1 MEVNEKRLVTKEK
14 LADRSAVCRNVG
26 DAPVSILMRAGY
38 DPVFPYEGRMAIGV
52 QHQQHDRHDLG
63 DLLLIFPGRYRAQAH
78 DRS

>member
-1 MEVNEKRLVTKEK
+1 
-14 LADRSAVCRNVG
+14 
-26 DAPVSILMRAGY
+26 
-38 DPVFPYEGRMAIGV
+38 V